1 MFDLSND
8 VAFTFIT
15 LSARNDPELRQT
27 TIIYLP
33 ILVADSVTGRR
44 LSQIAAPMTP
54 NPTWKRLL
62 QGTVALLVLNAFLSM
77 TNLWPTPFVQLD
89 KRIAPEFV
97 LLWVSI
103 LLIVW
108 LRGQLTPRATAG
120 LTLGYMLLVTGRY
133 FDTTAPA
140 LFGRDINLYWDALQI
155 PRVVWVS
162 LKSYPAWVS
171 LLIVAALLVFIWLV
185 YRLLRACIT
194 IAAREAAPYTLKNKW
209 ALAVTL
215 AAVVLVSAN
224 VHGVRE
230 TWPYVSKPAIPTYLR
245 QAKLLGTAFAERD
258 LQKTLPPSP
267 AFDSD
272 LGALRGLDVN
282 LFFLES
288 YGMMAFSNPEVY
300 AQLKPSRDALA
311 AQIKASGM
319 QVVSAY
325 VSSTTFGGGSELAH
339 VALLSGIDTADPMR
353 HDLLLTTNRPTLVS
367 MFRARGYETF
377 GFYPALTWDWP
388 ERLFYGFDKFT
399 DARDLGYKG
408 PKLGFWTV
416 PDQFSLA
423 RHRQLHPIT
432 AQSPKRFTFF
442 TSITSHMPFHPVPP
456 YQQDWQ
462 KVLSNTP
469 YDEGQMAKVH
479 VQKEDWFNMRPGYI
493 GMLDY
498 NYQWL
503 AGYLAQPKTRDS
515 VYVLLG
521 DHQPAA
527 NVTGK
532 GATWDVPVHIV
543 SAQPE
548 LLQRFIGRGFKPGLE
563 PTEPRIGGIFDL
575 TRVLNDAFD
584 SGSSKAAAAPTA
596 AKAPTMAVLPTA
608 LAAGKP

>member
-1 MFDLSND
+1 
-8 VAFTFIT
+8 
-15 LSARNDPELRQT
+15 
-27 TIIYLP
+27 
-33 ILVADSVTGRR
+33 
-44 LSQIAAPMTP
+44 MTP
-54 NPTWKRLL
+54 HPTWKRLL
-62 QGTVALLVLNAFLSM
+62 QGTLALFVLNAFLSM
-77 TNLWPTPFVQLD
+77 TNWWPTPFVQPD

-97 LLWVSI
+97 LLWVII

-108 LRGQLTPRATAG
+108 LRGQLTRRGAVG

-155 PRVVWVS
+155 PRVLWVT

-171 LLIVAALLVFIWLV
+171 LLILMALAAFIWLV
-185 YRLLRACIT
+185 YRILRTSIT
-194 IAAREAAPYTLKNKW
+194 VAAREAAPYALKSKW

-215 AAVVLVSAN
+215 AAAILVTAN
-224 VHGVRE
+224 VYGVRE

-245 QAKLLGTAFAERD
+245 QAKLLSTAFAERD
-258 LQKTLPPSP
+258 VQRTLPPSP
-267 AFDSD
+267 PLNSD

-288 YGMMAFSNPEVY
+288 YGMIAFSNPKLY
-300 AQLKPSRDALA
+300 AQLQPSRDALT

-325 VSSTTFGGGSELAH
+325 VNSTTFGGGSELAH
-339 VALLSGIDTADPMR
+339 VALLSGIDTGDPMR

-367 MFRARGYETF
+367 MFRARGYQTF

-388 ERLFYGFDKFT
+388 ERSFYGFDKFT

-408 PKLGFWTV
+408 PKLGYWTV
-416 PDQFSLA
+416 PDQYSLA
-423 RHRQLHPIT
+423 RFKQLHPIT
-432 AQSPKRFTFF
+432 TQSPKRFTFF

-456 YQQDWQ
+456 YQKDWQ
-462 KVLSNTP
+462 KVLSDTP
-469 YDEGQMAKVH
+469 FDEVQMAKVR
-479 VQKEDWFNMRPGYI
+479 VQKEDWFNMLPGYTS
-493 GMLDY
+493 MLDY

-503 AGYLAQPKTRDS
+503 AGYLAQPTPREQ

-527 NVTGK
+527 NVTGE
-532 GATWDVPVHIV
+532 GATWDVPVHII

-548 LLQRFIGRGFKPGLE
+548 LLQRFKDHGFKSGLE
-563 PTEPRIGGIFDL
+563 PSVPRIGGIFDL
-575 TRVLNDAFD
+575 TRVLSEVFD
-584 SGSSKAAAAPTA
+584 SGATKTA
-596 AKAPTMAVLPTA
+596 SAQFPKTTA
-608 LAAGKP
+608 NHATTLAAGKP

>member
-1 MFDLSND
+1 MVDDLYHPM
-8 VAFTFIT
+8 
-15 LSARNDPELRQT
+15 LL
-27 TIIYLP
+27 TIPQPL
-33 ILVADSVTGRR
+33 
-44 LSQIAAPMTP
+44 
-54 NPTWKRLL
+54 WKRLL
-62 QGTVALLVLNAFLSM
+62 QGAAALFVLNAFLSM
-77 TNLWPTPFVQLD
+77 TNWWPTPFVQLD
-89 KRIAPEFV
+89 KRLAPEFV
-97 LLWVSI
+97 LLWVII
-103 LLIVW
+103 LLVVW
-108 LRGQLTPRATAG
+108 LRGQLARRAAVV

-155 PRVVWVS
+155 PRVLWVT

-171 LLIVAALLVFIWLV
+171 LLILLALIAFIWLV
-185 YRLLRACIT
+185 YRILHTSIT
-194 IAAREAAPYTLKNKW
+194 VAAREAAPYTLKSKW
-209 ALAVTL
+209 ALALTL
-215 AAVVLVSAN
+215 AAAILVTAN
-224 VHGVRE
+224 VYGVRE

-245 QAKLLGTAFAERD
+245 QAKLLSTAFAERD
-258 LQKTLPPSP
+258 VQRTLPPSP

-288 YGMMAFSNPEVY
+288 YGRIAFSNPEVY
-300 AQLKPSRDALA
+300 AQLKPARDALA

-325 VSSTTFGGGSELAH
+325 VNSTTFGGGSELAH
-339 VALLSGIDTADPMR
+339 VALLSGIDTGDPMR
-353 HDLLLTTNRPTLVS
+353 HDLLLTTQRPTLVS

-388 ERLFYGFDKFT
+388 EKSFYGFDKFT

-416 PDQFSLA
+416 PDQYALA
-423 RHRQLHPIT
+423 RYSQLHPIT
-432 AQSPKRFTFF
+432 AQSPKRLTFF

-456 YQQDWQ
+456 YQKDWQ
-462 KVLSNTP
+462 KVLSGTP
-469 YDEGQMAKVH
+469 FDEAQMAKVH

-493 GMLDY
+493 GMMDY

-503 AGYLAQPKTRDS
+503 AGYLAQPKARES
-515 VYVLLG
+515 VYLLLG

-527 NVTGK
+527 NVTGE

-548 LLQRFIGRGFKPGLE
+548 LLQRFIGHGFKPGLE
-563 PTEPRIGGIFDL
+563 PTEPRVGGIFDL
-575 TRVLNDAFD
+575 TRVFNDVFD
-584 SGSSKAAAAPTA
+584 SGANKTATAPSPAAQP
-596 AKAPTMAVLPTA
+596 AVAVRATTVATGSP
-608 LAAGKP
+608 

>member
-1 MFDLSND
+1 MVGDTHHPMPL
-8 VAFTFIT
+8 AT
-15 LSARNDPELRQT
+15 LH
-27 TIIYLP
+27 P
-33 ILVADSVTGRR
+33 I
-44 LSQIAAPMTP
+44 
-54 NPTWKRLL
+54 WKRVLH
-62 QGTVALLVLNAFLSM
+62 GAAALFVLNAFLSM
-77 TNLWPTPFVQLD
+77 TNWWPTPFVQLD

-97 LLWVSI
+97 LLWVII

-108 LRGQLTPRATAG
+108 LRGQLTRRAAIG
-120 LTLGYMLLVTGRY
+120 VTLGYMLLVTGRY

-155 PRVVWVS
+155 PRVLWVT

-171 LLIVAALLVFIWLV
+171 LLILLALVTFIWLV
-185 YRLLRACIT
+185 YRILHTAIT
-194 IAAREAAPYTLKNKW
+194 VAAREAAPYALKSKW

-215 AAVVLVSAN
+215 AAVVLVTAN
-224 VHGVRE
+224 VYGVRE

-245 QAKLLGTAFAERD
+245 QAKLLSTAFAERD
-258 LQKTLPPSP
+258 VQRTLPPSP

-272 LGALRGLDVN
+272 LGALRGQDVN

-288 YGMMAFSNPEVY
+288 YGQIAFSNPQIY

-325 VSSTTFGGGSELAH
+325 VNSTTFGGGSELAH
-339 VALLSGIDTADPMR
+339 VALLSGIDTGDPMR
-353 HDLLLTTNRPTLVS
+353 HDLLLTTQRPTLVS
-367 MFRARGYETF
+367 MFRARGYETY

-388 ERLFYGFDKFT
+388 EKSFYGFDTFT

-408 PKLGFWTV
+408 PKLGYWTV
-416 PDQFSLA
+416 PDQYALA
-423 RHRQLHPIT
+423 RYSQLHPIT

-456 YQQDWQ
+456 YQTDWQ
-462 KVLSNTP
+462 KVLSDTP
-469 YDEGQMAKVH
+469 FDAAQMAKVH
-479 VQKEDWFNMRPGYI
+479 VQKEDWFNMRPGYT
-493 GMLDY
+493 GMMDY

-503 AGYLAQPKTRDS
+503 AGYLAQPKARES
-515 VYVLLG
+515 VYILLG

-527 NVTGK
+527 NVTGE

-563 PTEPRIGGIFDL
+563 PAEPRIGGIFDL
-575 TRVLNDAFD
+575 TRVLNEVFD
-584 SGSSKAAAAPTA
+584 SGANKTAAAPGNA
-596 AKAPTMAVLPTA
+596 AQSPGAARPTA
-608 LAAGKP
+608 LVTRSP